1 MDSGAISAKTAK
13 TVFDEMAASGK
24 SAQAIVAEKGFS
36 QISDTGA
43 IETVIQNVLAGNPRE
58 VEAYRGGKTKL
69 MGFFV
74 GEVMK
79 ATRGQANP
87 KTVNELLKKLLEK

>member
-1 MDSGAISAKTAK
+1 MVDAGTISAKTAK
-13 TVFDEMAASGK
+13 AVFDDMAAIRENGGGDRQRKGAGADQRRGRHSTGHRRRHGPQP
-24 SAQAIVAEKGFS
+24 AEVA
-36 QISDTGA
+36 
-43 IETVIQNVLAGNPRE
+43 
-58 VEAYRGGKTKL
+58 AYRGGKAKL

-87 KTVNELLKKLLEK
+87 KTVNELLKKKLA

>member
-1 MDSGAISAKTAK
+1 
-13 TVFDEMAASGK
+13 MAASGR
-24 SAQAIVAEKGFS
+24 AAAAIVAEKGLS
-36 QISDTGA
+36 QINDAGA
-43 IETVIQNVLAGNPRE
+43 IETVVQDVLDRNPKE
-58 VEAYRGGKTKL
+58 VEAYRGGKTRL

-87 KTVNELLKKLLEK
+87 MTVNELLKQFLDK

>member
-1 MDSGAISAKTAK
+1 VDGGTISAKTAK
-13 TVFDEMAASGK
+13 AVFDEMAASGK
-24 SAQAIVAEKGFS
+24 SAAAVVAENGLS
-36 QISDTGA
+36 QISDQDALDGVVQA
-43 IETVIQNVLAGNPRE
+43 VLEGHPRE
-58 VEAYRGGKTKL
+58 VEAYRGGKVKL

-87 KTVNELLKKLLEK
+87 KSVNELLREKLKQ

>member
-1 MDSGAISAKTAK
+1 MGRGFRVDLPGW
-13 TVFDEMAASGK
+13 VFCHTRL
-24 SAQAIVAEKGFS
+24 S

-43 IETVIQNVLAGNPRE
+43 IETVIQNVLAGNPKE
-58 VEAYRGGKTKL
+58 VESYRGGKTKL

-87 KTVNELLKKLLEK
+87 KAVNELLRKLLGS